1 MITYD
6 KESEEYKRAKM
17 RVDEVRGFWSHLA
30 VYIIVNLGI
39 FIVNMLTTPHQ
50 LWFYWSLLG
59 WGIGL
64 LAHGFHV
71 FCAQGIFGKDWEERQ
86 IKKYMD
92 KKDQ

>member
-1 MITYD
+1 MNNYNKD
-6 KESEEYKRAKM
+6 SEEYKRAKK
-17 RVDEVRGFWSHLA
+17 RVDEVRAFWSHVA
-30 VYIIVNLGI
+30 VFFIVNISI

-86 IKKYMD
+86 IKKHMD
-92 KKDQ
+92 KRGQ